1 MYSRPF
7 SSERHVYIASVSVR
21 VRRENWARA
30 KKKGMKGEGEGKKET
45 LGAFFKIVG
54 FAGKRFLL
62 SPPASFFFF
71 ARAQFLRFER
81 HLGPA
86 WRIVLDLM
94 LGRWDL
100 GFTCTVETTAQTQ
113 QTLYFCF
120 VQHFRLWR
128 NVLFAV
134 YLA

>member
-1 MYSRPF
+1 
-7 SSERHVYIASVSVR
+7 
-21 VRRENWARA
+21 
-30 KKKGMKGEGEGKKET
+30 MKGEGEGKKET

-62 SPPASFFFF
+62 SPPPSFFFF

-100 GFTCTVETTAQTQ
+100 VFTCAVETTAQTQ

-120 VQHFRLWR
+120 VQPRPQGSLLSR
-128 NVLFAV
+128 SPSLTKRIAASGNEIVLRAALSLIEGRPFSRFT
-134 YLA
+134 